1 VAQGNSIILTAHP
14 RGHFREGFISG
25 TPKPAV
31 CLEVY
36 PATALVSGRETFRVV
51 TRATG
56 AIGEILVLDADW
68 MQGKTTADAYVTG
81 TRCFAYNPVAGEEMN
96 MRVTDVTGTG
106 DDVAIGD
113 LFGVEQ
119 NTGALKA
126 NSTYASAPFLALEAI
141 TDPAADYLLFT
152 RYLGNQA

>member
-1 VAQGNSIILTAHP
+1 MAQGNSIILAAHP
-14 RGHFREGFISG
+14 RGHFQEGYISG

-31 CLEVY
+31 CLEIV
-36 PATALVSGRETFRVV
+36 PATALVNGRETFRVV
-51 TRATG
+51 TRASG
-56 AIGEILVLDADW
+56 AIGIITVLDADW
-68 MQGKTTADAYVTG
+68 MQGKTTSDAYVTG
-81 TRCFAYNPVAGEEMN
+81 TRCFAYNPVMGEEMN

-126 NSTYASAPFLALEAI
+126 NSSYASAPFQAMETI

-152 RYLGNQA
+152 RYLGNAA

>member
-1 VAQGNSIILTAHP
+1 MAKGNSVILTAHP
-14 RGHFREGFISG
+14 KGTFREGYISG

-31 CLEVY
+31 CLEVV

-51 TRATG
+51 TRASG
-56 AIGEILVLDADW
+56 AIGEINVLDADW
-68 MQGKTTADAYVTG
+68 MQGKTTSDAYVSG
-81 TRCFAYNPVAGEEMN
+81 SRCFGYNPVAGEELN
-96 MRVTDVTGTG
+96 MRVTDVAGTG

-119 NTGALKA
+119 NTGCIKA
-126 NSTYASAPFLALEAI
+126 NSSYASAPFQALEAV
-141 TDPAADYLLFT
+141 TDPAADYLLFC